1 MVTDTNNH
9 ICPSLNYNEMST
21 LADTAWKIYWNP
33 LPPLSTKELAIAS
46 TNFKLY
52 PNPAKNVLYVNTS
65 NSNKQEQLRIV
76 DALGKTI
83 NLPTSHNGN
92 IYEISISGLAA
103 GIYSVVYFDGTTITT
118 QRFVKE

>member
-1 MVTDTNNH
+1 
-9 ICPSLNYNEMST
+9 MST